1 MKKLIRM
8 LLVISIVLAIFVIVF
23 VKRDEIVAFLGNN
36 SDTITEETA
45 HIAEEVQETVLTETQ
60 EVIDGVF
67 TEEVKADLWDS
78 VKSFFATLWDAIVD
92 FVKGK
97 AESGE

>member
-1 MKKLIRM
+1 MKKKLTP
-8 LLVISIVLAIFVIVF
+8 VLALILVALSVF
-23 VKRDEIVAFLGNN
+23 FGMPGG
-36 SDTITEETA
+36 EEP
-45 HIAEEVQETVLTETQ
+45 IATTPAAIQETVLTETQ

-97 AESGE
+97 AEKSS